1 MKKSNLIKGIVCG
14 LMLTAVVG
22 TSGFAASRALT
33 NVNSGDYVYEV
44 EFYQNNK
51 YGTYG
56 KFTAY
61 GEVDSAETRVVNTSS
76 APRKYYLETYERNA
90 YLGTITSSDYS
101 VPILTPGGNDYA
113 YIVRYYDNPLYD
125 YYHYGK
131 SYYSTQS
138 TSVVIDNYECI
149 VRQYR

>member
-1 MKKSNLIKGIVCG
+1 MKKSNLIKGILCG
-14 LMLTAVVG
+14 LMFTAVVG
-22 TSGFAASRALT
+22 TSGFAATRELT
-33 NVNSGDYVYEV
+33 N
-44 EFYQNNK
+44 
-51 YGTYG
+51 
-56 KFTAY
+56 
-61 GEVDSAETRVVNTSS
+61 
-76 APRKYYLETYERNA
+76 YYLETYEKNA

-101 VPILTPGGNDYA
+101 VPTLTPGGNDYA
-113 YIVRYYDNPLYD
+113 YIVRDYDNPLYD